1 MEIAN
6 MLKYGY
12 PVGAQYNSISK
23 HHEGGCILLVKELMK
38 KFLPF
43 SWVTVKSLLTPKKVK
58 TVAEPR
64 KKIAAAYVLAY
75 LDKHNGSLARDVM
88 DKAFPRTFVISII
101 NVKRILERLVA
112 EDELYR
118 TGSQNRYRYYIER
131 LEENT

>member
-1 MEIAN
+1 MESVN
-6 MLKYGY
+6 MLKCGY

-23 HHEGGCILLVKELMK
+23 HHKEGCVLLVKELMK

-43 SWVTVKSLLTPKKVK
+43 SWVTVKSLLIEKKVE
-58 TVAEPR
+58 TVVEPR
-64 KKIAAAYVLAY
+64 KKIAAAYILTY

-88 DKAFPRTFVISII
+88 DKAFPRTFLISAI
-101 NVKRILERLVA
+101 NVKRTLERLVA

-131 LEENT
+131 LD

>member
-1 MEIAN
+1 METAN

-23 HHEGGCILLVKELMK
+23 HHKGDCVLLAKELMK
-38 KFLPF
+38 KFVPF
-43 SWVTVKSLLTPKKVK
+43 SWVTVKSLLIPKKVE
-58 TVAEPR
+58 TVVEPR
-64 KKIAAAYVLAY
+64 KKIAAAYILTY

-88 DKAFPRTFVISII
+88 DKAFPRTFLISAI
-101 NVKRILERLVA
+101 NVKRTLERLVA

-131 LEENT
+131 LD